1 MCRSNIQLDIH
12 VKDKC
17 SMFLRRPLF
26 MGSNNKIR
34 MLEVLRDSELRLRG
48 IPPAPT
54 SKLVFWSRKAD
65 GSKNKSFFTTD
76 TAGLNVLLR
85 LLICLPSRLSL

>member
-54 SKLVFWSRKAD
+54 FKLVFWSRKAD
-65 GSKNKSFFTTD
+65 GSKNKSFFYNRYGRAECFTE
-76 TAGLNVLLR
+76 AINLSA
-85 LLICLPSRLSL
+85 LPS